1 MFQAVVCMN
10 SDDKAFVTISL
21 TPALSEI
28 NRHPVLEMRL
38 VGGGRGGGG
47 YYFSWLI
54 ITMSLIQTNH
64 AMCKLNLNVTA
75 MIQ

>member
-38 VGGGRGGGG
+38 VGGGRVLFQLVDH
-47 YYFSWLI
+47 YHVFNSDEPCY
-54 ITMSLIQTNH
+54 
-64 AMCKLNLNVTA
+64 V
-75 MIQ
+75 

>member
-21 TPALSEI
+21 TPALSEM

-38 VGGGRGGGG
+38 VGAGGGGG
-47 YYFSWLI
+47 YNFSWLI
-54 ITMSLIQTNH
+54 ITISLIQTNH
-64 AMCKLNLNVTA
+64 AMCKLNLNAKA

>member
-28 NRHPVLEMRL
+28 NRHPGLEMRL
-38 VGGGRGGGG
+38 VGGGGGGLFQLVDH
-47 YYFSWLI
+47 YHVFNSDEPCY
-54 ITMSLIQTNH
+54 
-64 AMCKLNLNVTA
+64 V
-75 MIQ
+75 

>member
-47 YYFSWLI
+47 VLFQLVDHYHVFNSDEPCY
-54 ITMSLIQTNH
+54 
-64 AMCKLNLNVTA
+64 V
-75 MIQ
+75 